1 MATYATDDNEAER
14 DARCNKAA
22 CGPGLAP
29 WRHEEWLIECCGR
42 HADPRGQSPFFSE
55 LAAGVVANTFIS
67 YFISDPTIY
76 CT

>member
-42 HADPRGQSPFFSE
+42 HADAGNLPFSE

>member
-1 MATYATDDNEAER
+1 MTTNATDGYEAER

-22 CGPGLAP
+22 FGPGLAP

-42 HADPRGQSPFFSE
+42 HADTRGQSPFFSE